1 SSMKKCGEKSEEE
14 PQAKKQQNIGE
25 KVWKIAGKRG
35 GIITPVLPFPVQ
47 LSSNTSG
54 KLCLTV
60 SLPAGASARQ
70 VGATVWELHQYNLPF
85 ARMHNSG
92 GSRRNHRYLQLNHHN
107 HHHHHRQHLL
117 EDSHDP
123 APATPELVTF
133 S

>member
-1 SSMKKCGEKSEEE
+1 
-14 PQAKKQQNIGE
+14 
-25 KVWKIAGKRG
+25 
-35 GIITPVLPFPVQ
+35 
-47 LSSNTSG
+47 
-54 KLCLTV
+54 

-70 VGATVWELHQYNLPF
+70 VGAIVWELHQYNLPF
-85 ARMHNSG
+85 AKMHNSGGGGG

-107 HHHHHRQHLL
+107 HHHRHRRHLL